1 MRTLAIA
8 ALVASFAM
16 PAFAQSQNSGLR
28 EDVVTALTERFG
40 ESVQNRG
47 ISEGG
52 LLVEMWGN
60 VDSGSWTALV
70 TTPDSV
76 SCIVASGQGFERVD
90 SPVHPTGLKV

>member
-16 PAFAQSQNSGLR
+16 PAFAQSQNCGLR

>member
-1 MRTLAIA
+1 MKTILAATIA
-8 ALVASFAM
+8 AALAV
-16 PAFAQSQNSGLR
+16 PAFAQQQNCGLR

-90 SPVHPTGLKV
+90 SPVHPTGMKV

>member
-8 ALVASFAM
+8 ALVASFAA
-16 PAFAQSQNSGLR
+16 PAFGQSQNCGPR